1 MSEAPVLSIRDLSL
15 RLPAWADRGMAIED
29 LSLDLKAGEILCLVG
44 ESGSGKSIT
53 ARAVMGL
60 LPREIAVQ
68 SGAIRYRDTDLLTL
82 PKSARRQL
90 AGSRISMIFQ
100 EPLAALNPVF
110 TAGSQIDE
118 VLRIHGRAD
127 PADRRQRV
135 RTLFEEVGLDDWQ
148 RFYRAYP
155 HQLSGGQCQRVMIAM
170 AMALDPDIL
179 IADEPTTALDVT
191 TQARI
196 LDLIRTLR
204 RQHEASI
211 LFITHDFGVVAD
223 IADRVA
229 VMQHGRLVEH
239 GPVRDVLDRP
249 QHPYTQS
256 LIEAVP
262 KLAPKPPRTI
272 EGAPVLEGRDITKRF
287 RGGSLFGTHETKA
300 LDGVSLSVRPQ
311 ETIGLVGES
320 GSGKSTLAQ
329 CLMRLEPVTSGE
341 VVLAGETITRLGD
354 RRLRPYRRR
363 FQVIFQDP
371 YTALDP
377 RQAVGEAIAEGP
389 IIHGVDPVEARR
401 QAASLLERV
410 GLDPTAARRFPH
422 QFSGGQRQRVCIA
435 RALALKPDI
444 LIADESVSALDVS
457 VQRQI
462 LDLLRDIQAT
472 EGFALL
478 FITHDLRIAA
488 QLCDRIVVM
497 RAGRI
502 VEQGTT
508 QSVFEDPQQPYTKDL
523 LAAIPGLL
531 AA

>member
-1 MSEAPVLSIRDLSL
+1 LNDTPILSIRGLSL
-15 RLPAWADRGMAIED
+15 GLPAWADRPLAIED
-29 LSLDLKAGEILCLVG
+29 LSLDVKAGEILCLVG

-68 SGAIRYRDTDLLTL
+68 SGAIRYRDTDLLAL
-82 PKSARRQL
+82 PRPALRGL
-90 AGSRISMIFQ
+90 TGSRISMVFQ

-110 TAGSQIDE
+110 RAGNQIEE
-118 VLRIHGRAD
+118 VLRIHGTAE
-127 PADRRQRV
+127 AGDRRDRV
-135 RTLFEEVGLDDWQ
+135 RTLLQEVGLDDWQ
-148 RFYRAYP
+148 RIARAYP

-170 AMALDPDIL
+170 ALALDPDIL

-196 LDLIRTLR
+196 LDLIRSLR
-204 RQHEASI
+204 ERRNAAI

-229 VMQHGRLVEH
+229 VMQQGILVEQ
-239 GPVRDVLDRP
+239 GAVRDVLDRP
-249 QHPYTQS
+249 QHPYTKA

-262 KLAPKPPRTI
+262 KLAPKAQKTFA
-272 EGAPVLEGRDITKRF
+272 GDPVLEGRDITKRF
-287 RGGSLFGTHETKA
+287 HSGGLFGGRDTKA
-300 LDGVSLSVRPQ
+300 LDGVSLSVRPH

-341 VVLAGETITRLGD
+341 VVLGGETITHLSD
-354 RRLRPYRRR
+354 RRLRPHRRR

-377 RQAVGEAIAEGP
+377 RQTVGEAIAEGP
-389 IIHGVDPVEARR
+389 IIHGTDPAEARR
-401 QAASLLERV
+401 QAASLLDRV
-410 GLDPTAARRFPH
+410 GLDAKAARRFPH
-422 QFSGGQRQRVCIA
+422 QFSGGQRQRICIA
-435 RALALKPDI
+435 RALALSPDI

-462 LDLLRDIQAT
+462 LDLLHEIQVS

-502 VEQGTT
+502 VEQGAT
-508 QSVFEDPQQPYTKDL
+508 QTVFEAPREDYTRDL

>member
-1 MSEAPVLSIRDLSL
+1 MSETPILSIRDLSL
-15 RLPAWADRGMAIED
+15 RLPAWADRDLAIES
-29 LSLDLKAGEILCLVG
+29 LPLDLHPGEIVCLVG

-60 LPREIAVQ
+60 LPREITIQ
-68 SGAIRYRDTDLLTL
+68 SGTIDYRGDDLLTV
-82 PKSARRQL
+82 PRARRREI
-90 AGSRISMIFQ
+90 AGSRISMVFQ

-118 VLRIHGRAD
+118 VLRIHGRDDAN
-127 PADRRQRV
+127 ARDRRVQG
-135 RTLFEEVGLDDWQ
+135 LLEEVGLDDWQ
-148 RFYRAYP
+148 RISRSYP

-196 LDLIRTLR
+196 LDLIRSLR
-204 RQHEASI
+204 QRHNAAI

-229 VMQHGRLVEH
+229 VMQQGKLVEQ
-239 GPVRDVLDRP
+239 GPVRDVLERP
-249 QHPYTQS
+249 QHTYTQS
-256 LIEAVP
+256 LIAAVP
-262 KLAPKPPRTI
+262 KLEPKPPRAI
-272 EGAPVLEGRDITKRF
+272 EGAPILEGRKITKRF
-287 RGGSLFGTHETKA
+287 RGGGLFGGGETRA
-300 LDGVSLSVRPQ
+300 LDGVSLSVRPH

-341 VVLAGETITRLGD
+341 VVLAGETITRLSD

-377 RQAVGEAIAEGP
+377 RQSVGEAVAEGP
-389 IIHGVDPVEARR
+389 IIHGVDPAEARQR
-401 QAASLLERV
+401 AAALLERV
-410 GLDPTAARRFPH
+410 GLDASAARRYPH

-435 RALALKPDI
+435 RALALNPDI

-462 LDLLRDIQAT
+462 LDLLGDIQAS

-497 RAGRI
+497 RAGKI

-508 QSVFEDPQQPYTKDL
+508 QSVFENPQEAYTKDL